1 MAEEGHSS
9 SRVEIDNTSSEEEI
23 DANKSNISDQS
34 RFETTSLKDQVIC
47 YLFCCIKWRRS

>member
-9 SRVEIDNTSSEEEI
+9 SRVETDNTSSEEEI
-23 DANKSNISDQS
+23 DAYKSNISDQS

-47 YLFCCIKWRRS
+47 FVI